1 MIRATFDP
9 SVWSFMGV
17 EVPATAPGVSR
28 YLADGWRI
36 VDVRLDGA
44 DVTVDIVKNPNLL
57 GPSEVPNG

>member
-1 MIRATFDP
+1 M
-9 SVWSFMGV
+9 
-17 EVPATAPGVSR
+17 TAADYLRMSITTAGQAGTAPETLPGVSR

-57 GPSEVPNG
+57 GGLA